1 MVARRSTVS
10 LPVSMEGFAT
20 DFPEDGKVYT
30 GEVKFFDPTKVRSTV
45 LFLLVFYV
53 DPVIRWKILC
63 VYLVANDGSNP
74 FELARSHLKSAQ
86 WRIELL

>member
-45 LFLLVFYV
+45 YSFSFPMLT
-53 DPVIRWKILC
+53 P
-63 VYLVANDGSNP
+63 
-74 FELARSHLKSAQ
+74 
-86 WRIELL
+86 

>member
-30 GEVKFFDPTKVRSTV
+30 GEVKFFDPTKVCSTAFV
-45 LFLLVFYV
+45 SL
-53 DPVIRWKILC
+53 
-63 VYLVANDGSNP
+63 
-74 FELARSHLKSAQ
+74 
-86 WRIELL
+86 